1 MRTPWATRAS
11 STTHSSLSLS
21 TGSSRLQSLFWS
33 FFFGDSRDIG
43 HHCSSNLLTTFSCW
57 LKAVL
62 GIKSLNAALM
72 LMKPFCRYSY
82 CSLSNILSSW
92 CQYEALKYISF
103 PTQVLLIF
111 AGFHRNSFSRQCRL
125 REGIKKSI
133 FLGNSPKQRT
143 PPTHPHGLGLT

>member
-43 HHCSSNLLTTFSCW
+43 HRCSSNFPTTFSCW

-111 AGFHRNSFSRQCRL
+111 ASVHRSSFSCHSRL
-125 REGIKKSI
+125 ISGWKMLCYLL
-133 FLGNSPKQRT
+133 FLRFWRKQVR
-143 PPTHPHGLGLT
+143 

>member
-21 TGSSRLQSLFWS
+21 TGSLRLQSLFWS

-43 HHCSSNLLTTFSCW
+43 HHCSSNLTTIFSCW

-62 GIKSLNAALM
+62 GIKSLNAALI
-72 LMKPFCRYSY
+72 LMQPFCRYSY

-111 AGFHRNSFSRQCRL
+111 TGLHRNRFSGQCRL
-125 REGIKKSI
+125 MLCYLQFFR
-133 FLGNSPKQRT
+133 FWRKQAR
-143 PPTHPHGLGLT
+143 

>member
-21 TGSSRLQSLFWS
+21 TGSLRLQSLFWS
-33 FFFGDSRDIG
+33 FCFGDSRDIG
-43 HHCSSNLLTTFSCW
+43 HRCSSNFPTTFSCW
-57 LKAVL
+57 LKAIL
-62 GIKSLNAALM
+62 ETRSLNTALM

-111 AGFHRNSFSRQCRL
+111 ASVHRYSFSGQCRL
-125 REGIKKSI
+125 FPGWKILCYLL
-133 FLGNSPKQRT
+133 FLRFWRKQAR
-143 PPTHPHGLGLT
+143 

>member
-21 TGSSRLQSLFWS
+21 TGSSPLQSLFWS
-33 FFFGDSRDIG
+33 FFFGDSRDTG
-43 HHCSSNLLTTFSCW
+43 HHCSSNLPTTFSCW

-62 GIKSLNAALM
+62 GIKSLNTALM

-103 PTQVLLIF
+103 PTQVLLVF
-111 AGFHRNSFSRQCRL
+111 ANVHRSSFSCQCRL
-125 REGIKKSI
+125 IPGWKMLSYLL
-133 FLGNSPKQRT
+133 FLRFWQKQAR
-143 PPTHPHGLGLT
+143 

>member
-43 HHCSSNLLTTFSCW
+43 HRCSSNIPTTFSCW

-111 AGFHRNSFSRQCRL
+111 ASVHRSSFSCHCRL
-125 REGIKKSI
+125 ISGWKMLCYLL
-133 FLGNSPKQRT
+133 FLRFWRKQVR
-143 PPTHPHGLGLT
+143 